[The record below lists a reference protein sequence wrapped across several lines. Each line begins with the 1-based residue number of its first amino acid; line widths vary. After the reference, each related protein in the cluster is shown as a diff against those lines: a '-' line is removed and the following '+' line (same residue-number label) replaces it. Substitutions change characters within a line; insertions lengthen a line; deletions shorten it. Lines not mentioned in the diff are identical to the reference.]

1 MYSNKLMET
10 EMTVFITKNGIN
22 DWFVASS
29 KENSLIICNE
39 EIEDYK
45 YVIEGNMET
54 IMDDRSKQD
63 ESIVKNTTAIINY
76 TKKEL
81 ELTCLKKVIINCAG
95 TPQAKIMSGLIRT
108 KWMSL
113 INELLECLEECVDGD
128 TGMKESKLL
137 ADSDTLMNSVKH
149 LDWFIKHGRLPRW
162 DNWGIGN
169 DVMEI
174 CSQTL
179 HRYGVTHSEATG
191 REEAMKRLKM
201 LYGVDI
207 TYKKTA

>member
-128 TGMKESKLL
+128 TGMKEDKLL
-137 ADSDTLMNSVKH
+137 ADSDTLMESVKH
-149 LDWFIKHGRLPRW
+149 LDWFIENGCLPRW
-162 DNWGIGN
+162 DNMGIGK
-169 DVMEI
+169 DVKEI
-174 CSQTL
+174 CLQTL
-179 HRYGVTHSEATG
+179 HRYAVTHSEATG